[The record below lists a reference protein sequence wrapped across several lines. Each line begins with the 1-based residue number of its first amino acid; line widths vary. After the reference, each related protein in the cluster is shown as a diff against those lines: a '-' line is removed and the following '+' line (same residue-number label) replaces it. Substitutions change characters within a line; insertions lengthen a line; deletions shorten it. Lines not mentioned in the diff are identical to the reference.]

1 MTDLSLADNP
11 CKKTRKRIH
20 RIAEE
25 HRRTTRQ
32 LVVISNIAL
41 LSNVRTAGVA
51 S

>member
-20 RIAEE
+20 RIAE